1 MVVKYMWSIWS
12 FTREWVRDF
21 AAAFIRAQ
29 AAADF
34 ENATVWENSENT
46 AAALVSP
53 SLPKSGGLL
62 RQAFDSLNDIKRE
75 ENLVI
80 MMLETIYAIC
90 QGLQIQLAIMVDR
103 GQFSSPYLPIL
114 FWMMIGSWVH
124 YQKEKPHILPQL
136 NQNQHPPPPFQNRFP
151 EVLI

>member
-80 MMLETIYAIC
+80 MMLENIYAIC
-90 QGLQIQLAIMVDR
+90 QWLQIHN
-103 GQFSSPYLPIL
+103 G
-114 FWMMIGSWVH
+114 G
-124 YQKEKPHILPQL
+124 
-136 NQNQHPPPPFQNRFP
+136 
-151 EVLI
+151 

>member
-1 MVVKYMWSIWS
+1 MVVKYMWLIWS

-21 AAAFIRAQ
+21 AAAFIRAH

-80 MMLETIYAIC
+80 MMLENIYAIC
-90 QGLQIQLAIMVDR
+90 QWLQIQLAIMVDR
-103 GQFSSPYLPIL
+103 GQFSFPYLPIL
-114 FWMMIGSWVH
+114 FWMT
-124 YQKEKPHILPQL
+124 
-136 NQNQHPPPPFQNRFP
+136 HPTS
-151 EVLI
+151 